1 MSIGGRLSALRRARR
16 RRRAR
21 RAGSLWVTR
30 VEQGLSQA
38 ERPAFESFIADPLN
52 AREFHE
58 LRAIGDVAAE
68 LDGNARAELVRS
80 IAEPDASGRPR
91 PARGRLWVGGAAA
104 AVLVLAL
111 AVAWVALRSAG
122 YLPET
127 YQTATGQSRRV
138 VLPDG
143 SVAYLNTR
151 TELEWVGGPDDRR
164 VRLRRG
170 EAFFEVVH
178 EPQRP
183 FRILLAHSEVRDL
196 GTRFDVYQ
204 KADGN
209 VVVTVVSG
217 AVSVEGLGT
226 RRGGPSWMRRLD
238 ANQQIEYSPVGL
250 LADVHAAIAPDAIR
264 WREGM
269 VETQGEPLSRFV
281 SNLSRYT
288 EERIVIVDPRAASQR
303 IGGAFSIRNVDAT
316 LARIARIAP
325 VTVTQENGEV
335 ILGFRS
341 SSGAGERG
349 GASPP

>member
-1 MSIGGRLSALRRARR
+1 M
-16 RRRAR
+16 
-21 RAGSLWVTR
+21 
-30 VEQGLSQA
+30 EQGLSEA
-38 ERPAFESFIADPLN
+38 DRPGFESFIADPLN

-68 LDGNARAELVRS
+68 LDGNSRAELVRS

-91 PARGRLWVGGAAA
+91 PARRRLRVACAVAAA
-104 AVLVLAL
+104 SVLAL
-111 AVAWVALRSAG
+111 AVAWVALRRAG
-122 YLPET
+122 YLPQT
-127 YQTATGQSRRV
+127 YETATGQSRRI

-151 TELEWVGGPDDRR
+151 TELEWVGGPEDRR

-178 EPQRP
+178 DPRRP
-183 FRILLAHSEVRDL
+183 FRILLAHREVRDL

-217 AVSVEGLGT
+217 TVSVEGLGT
-226 RRGGPSWMRRLD
+226 GGGGPSWRRRLST
-238 ANQQIEYSPVGL
+238 NQQIEYSPVGL
-250 LADVHAAIAPDAIR
+250 LADVHATVAPDAIR

-303 IGGAFSIRNVDAT
+303 IGGAFSIRNLDAT

-335 ILGFRS
+335 ILGYRS
-341 SSGAGERG
+341 SSGADERG
-349 GASPP
+349 GAVSP